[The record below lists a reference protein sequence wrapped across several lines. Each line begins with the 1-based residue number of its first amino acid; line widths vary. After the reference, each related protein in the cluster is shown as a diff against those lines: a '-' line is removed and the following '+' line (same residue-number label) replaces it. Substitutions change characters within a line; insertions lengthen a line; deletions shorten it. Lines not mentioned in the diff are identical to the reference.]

1 MVSGE
6 LSELYKVLKGFL
18 EGDIS
23 CPLKANV
30 LMRKIIAD
38 LRNYVDPATGVKRPL
53 GVVLHGKW
61 VGGSLFLDD
70 SILLARGMVEAQ
82 LMCDVVAKCI
92 ADYMITFSAPKTM
105 AVRVAPKLQ
114 PLATLSMS
122 GMAGG
127 PVTELDDDS
136 VDRTEDKMGGWRGVK
151 QPGEKGRAAQVEAA
165 ARIIQ
170 RRVMKY
176 LGVWYQSGGAVNSK
190 QGEYIGNRARGVVG
204 RISQVGCF
212 EGGLSP
218 SVALDHAETKFISTV
233 SYGCIAWAYVNV
245 MGNGIGVTAAR
256 VVERAQLSLAR
267 AVLNAPKKMPAP
279 IVLGEAGWMSV
290 TLQWAV
296 TVLQEWGTI
305 MAAPVS
311 RTDRAVLVG
320 DVTAARAG
328 EKCSE
333 LGVRV
338 VGAAELIF
346 GLGGGHELNYR
357 NKAAWKKKLKKAVAV
372 AA

>member
-1 MVSGE
+1 
-6 LSELYKVLKGFL
+6 
-18 EGDIS
+18 
-23 CPLKANV
+23 
-30 LMRKIIAD
+30 
-38 LRNYVDPATGVKRPL
+38 
-53 GVVLHGKW
+53 
-61 VGGSLFLDD
+61 
-70 SILLARGMVEAQ
+70 
-82 LMCDVVAKCI
+82 
-92 ADYMITFSAPKTM
+92 
-105 AVRVAPKLQ
+105 
-114 PLATLSMS
+114 
-122 GMAGG
+122 
-127 PVTELDDDS
+127 
-136 VDRTEDKMGGWRGVK
+136 
-151 QPGEKGRAAQVEAA
+151 
-165 ARIIQ
+165 
-170 RRVMKY
+170 MKY

-296 TVLQEWGTI
+296 AVLQEWGTI
-305 MAAPVS
+305 MAAPDS

-320 DVTAARAG
+320 DVAAAQAG
-328 EKCSE
+328 GKCSE

-346 GLGGGHELNYR
+346 GLGGGHELNFR

-372 AA
+372 AAQEEYERMLRAVGGGLGDAYLAIKPKFGRAPWLDTARCSVRWGRRQSIYQLIRLRGAGHHLRTVTCYYWWTHHDDQCPCGQHRQDPPHWLFGCD